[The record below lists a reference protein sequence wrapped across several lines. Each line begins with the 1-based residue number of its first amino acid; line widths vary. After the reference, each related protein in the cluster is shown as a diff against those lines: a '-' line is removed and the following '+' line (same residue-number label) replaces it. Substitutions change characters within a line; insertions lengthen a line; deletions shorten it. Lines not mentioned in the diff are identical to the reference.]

1 MSEVFAIKSLR
12 NIATI
17 KSQLKKTSMRNY
29 TIFVLGI
36 NVGLRACDLLNLQV
50 QDVFDES
57 GNVRED
63 LRVNEQKTSKDR
75 VLYLNDSA
83 SATLQEY
90 HQYQK
95 EHGNFNLPDEYLFQS
110 RKGTNQPITVRSLN
124 RLVKTWCD
132 NAHMKGNYGTHSL
145 RKTFGYFLY
154 TNNSANP
161 YVLPY
166 LQRIFRH
173 SSQLVTLRYIGI
185 EEKEIYEMYN
195 ELNL

>member
-12 NIATI
+12 SIATI
-17 KSQLKKTSMRNY
+17 KSQLQKSSMRNY
-29 TIFVLGI
+29 TIFTFGI
-36 NVGLRACDLLNLQV
+36 NVGLRACDLLKLQV
-50 QDVFDES
+50 KDIYDDD
-57 GNVRED
+57 GNVRKE
-63 LRVNEQKTSKDR
+63 LKLNEKKTSKDR
-75 VLYLNDSA
+75 VLYINDSA
-83 SATLQEY
+83 AAALQLFY
-90 HQYQK
+90 QYQK
-95 EHGNFNLPDEYLFQS
+95 DQGKFEQKNEFLFQS
-110 RKGTNQPITVRSLN
+110 RKGENQPLSVRSLN
-124 RLVKTWCD
+124 RLVKIWCD
-132 NAHMKGNYGTHSL
+132 NAHMKGNYGSHSL

-185 EEKEIYEMYN
+185 EEKEISEMYN